1 MLFSSASYSKK
12 FIFFKNF
19 FDKVLL
25 FYRLK
30 IFIIFKQ
37 KIFFDSS
44 TKILDVGTVSLLDN
58 SENVFIHKY
67 PYKKNV
73 TCLSNQDCSELL
85 KIYPDIKIFVG
96 DGRSLEF
103 NDNTFDVVHSNSTIE
118 HVGSNDN
125 QFQFVKE
132 LIRVS
137 KKYVFLTTP
146 SRYFFFDL
154 HTKYPL
160 LHWFPKF
167 LHRKILKILG
177 DKFFSLEE
185 NLNLLSKNDLIN
197 FCNRINNIEYN
208 FFYNKIF
215 FFNCNIILL
224 IKKK

>member
-1 MLFSSASYSKK
+1 MLFSSVSYSKK

-30 IFIIFKQ
+30 IFSIFKQ
-37 KIFFDSS
+37 KIFFDSY

-85 KIYPDIKIFVG
+85 KIYPDIKIFIG
-96 DGRSLEF
+96 DGKSLEF
-103 NDNTFDVVHSNSTIE
+103 SDNTFDVVHSNATIE

-125 QFQFVKE
+125 QFQFIKE

-160 LHWFPKF
+160 LHWFPKL

-197 FCNRINNIEYN
+197 FCNRIDNIEYN

-215 FFNCNIILL
+215 FFNSNIILL

>member
-1 MLFSSASYSKK
+1 MLFSSVSYSKK
-12 FIFFKNF
+12 FIFFKKF
-19 FDKVLL
+19 FDNVLL

-30 IFIIFKQ
+30 IFNIFKQ
-37 KIFFDSS
+37 KIFFDSN

-85 KIYPDIKIFVG
+85 KIYPDIKIFTG

-103 NDNTFDVVHSNSTIE
+103 NDNTFDVVHSNATIE

-125 QFQFVKE
+125 QFQFVEE

-185 NLNLLSKNDLIN
+185 NLNLLSKTDLIN
-197 FCNRINNIEYN
+197 FCNRIDNIEYN

>member
-1 MLFSSASYSKK
+1 MLFSSVSYSKK

-103 NDNTFDVVHSNSTIE
+103 NDNTFDVVHSNATIE

-125 QFQFVKE
+125 KFKFVKE

-137 KKYVFLTTP
+137 KKYVFSARACCP
-146 SRYFFFDL
+146 WWR
-154 HTKYPL
+154 
-160 LHWFPKF
+160 W
-167 LHRKILKILG
+167 R
-177 DKFFSLEE
+177 
-185 NLNLLSKNDLIN
+185 
-197 FCNRINNIEYN
+197 
-208 FFYNKIF
+208 NKR
-215 FFNCNIILL
+215 LA
-224 IKKK
+224 

>member
-1 MLFSSASYSKK
+1 MLFSSVSYSKK
-12 FIFFKNF
+12 FIFFKKF

-30 IFIIFKQ
+30 IFFIFKQ

-44 TKILDVGTVSLLDN
+44 TKILDVGTVSLLDH
-58 SENVFIHKY
+58 SENVFIHNY
-67 PYKKNV
+67 PYKKNI

-96 DGRSLEF
+96 DGRSIEF
-103 NDNTFDVVHSNSTIE
+103 NDNTFDVVHSNATIE

-146 SRYFFFDL
+146 SRFFFFDL